1 MLFGSSFRELI
12 FHSFELAAHQS
23 FHLVRSATLDLH
35 GFGKLHPRF
44 DGGSAGKETAGRSRP
59 CREQSGRESVA
70 RLLEAPHDDS
80 LSRRNFPSIVQVP
93 QSACGIQFEHS
104 ITADSVM
111 LASWLSG
118 PALPRVLPF
127 GIYILFLA
135 ISGISVNVDSRWLYP
150 VQVGLVA
157 AVLIYLWHR
166 YEELPRL
173 RALHGGNW
181 ALAFIVGL
189 IVFILWIRLDA
200 AWMTIGNT
208 GKGFDPRDDDHLNVV
223 LAVSRVL
230 GAALVVPLMEELFW
244 RSFVMRWI
252 DKPAFLAVSP
262 IAVSF
267 RALALSSIVFAVEHH
282 LWFAGLIAGLAYG
295 GLYRVTGNLWVPVIA
310 HAVTNGLL
318 GVWVLYTGSWQFW

>member
-1 MLFGSSFRELI
+1 
-12 FHSFELAAHQS
+12 
-23 FHLVRSATLDLH
+23 
-35 GFGKLHPRF
+35 
-44 DGGSAGKETAGRSRP
+44 
-59 CREQSGRESVA
+59 
-70 RLLEAPHDDS
+70 
-80 LSRRNFPSIVQVP
+80 
-93 QSACGIQFEHS
+93 
-104 ITADSVM
+104 M